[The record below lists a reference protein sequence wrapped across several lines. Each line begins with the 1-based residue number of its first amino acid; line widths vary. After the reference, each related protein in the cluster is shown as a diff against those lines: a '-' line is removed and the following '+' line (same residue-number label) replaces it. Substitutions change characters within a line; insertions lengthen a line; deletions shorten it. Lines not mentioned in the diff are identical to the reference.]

1 MNKDR
6 RYSIK
11 IILSKIMALQD
22 ELKVLRKQEIE
33 YRDNIPAHLVNSK
46 RYNKADEA
54 VDQIGGAIE
63 ELNPIIDYIKNVIK

>member
-6 RYSIK
+6 RNSLK
-11 IILSKIMALQD
+11 NILIRLIALQD
-22 ELKVLRKQEIE
+22 ELALLRKQEIE
-33 YRDNIPAHLVNSK
+33 YRDNIPEHLINSK

-63 ELNPIIDYIKNVIK
+63 ELDPIIDYIKNVIK